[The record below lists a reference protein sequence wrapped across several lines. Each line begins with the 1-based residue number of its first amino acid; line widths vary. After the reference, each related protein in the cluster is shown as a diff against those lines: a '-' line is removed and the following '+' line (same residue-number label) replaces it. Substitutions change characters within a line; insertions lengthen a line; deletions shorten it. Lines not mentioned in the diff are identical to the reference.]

1 MWSQSIEILN
11 PYEAVMASIQDEEK
25 KPVKKTFWM
34 RFSQIFKKG
43 N

>member
-1 MWSQSIEILN
+1 MWSQSIEVLN
-11 PYEAVMASIQDEEK
+11 PYEAIVASMRDVNPT
-25 KPVKKTFWM
+25 PVKKTFWT